1 VVLHFDQHYRQR
13 RIDGARAARDRA
25 PMDNLNDLYLLV
37 RVVEARGFSAAERA
51 TGIAKSRL
59 SRRIAALE
67 ARLGARLVNRD
78 THSFDLTPL
87 GETVYRHAR
96 NMVTEAQNVQLAVDD
111 ALAEPSG
118 VIRVNASLLMGE
130 TILSGLLAE
139 FATRYPRVRFHLT
152 LTNRYVDL
160 IAERIDLAF
169 RAASAPLEPED
180 VVAREIALAPNVLVG
195 SPELIALCGD
205 PDAPTALATFPCL
218 AYGTPQA
225 LREWRFVSPDGEP
238 VEQRVDPIFIVEN
251 FVALREAAV
260 AGLGFAQIPRYICA
274 ASIEQGR
281 LVEAM
286 RAWPSQPAKYYAIYP
301 SRRGTAPAIRMLIEF
316 VKEQLE
322 IRFRSVSG
330 A

>member
-1 VVLHFDQHYRQR
+1 
-13 RIDGARAARDRA
+13 
-25 PMDNLNDLYLLV
+25 MDNLNDLYLFV

-67 ARLGARLVNRD
+67 ARLGARLVHRD

-96 NMVTEAQNVQLAVDD
+96 NMVAEAENVRLAVDD
-111 ALAEPSG
+111 AQTEPSG
-118 VIRVNASLLMGE
+118 VLRVNASLLMGE
-130 TILSGLLAE
+130 TILGGFLAE
-139 FATRYPRVRFHLT
+139 FAKRYPKVRIHLT

-169 RAASAPLEPED
+169 RAASGPLESED
-180 VVAREIALAPNVLVG
+180 VVAREIGLAPNVLVA
-195 SPELIALCGD
+195 SPESIARCGD
-205 PDAPTALATFPCL
+205 PADLAALVALPSL

-225 LREWRFVSPDGEP
+225 PRNWRFVSPAGDP
-238 VEQRVDPIFIVEN
+238 VEHAVDPVFIAEN
-251 FVALREAAV
+251 FVALREAAL
-260 AGLGFAQIPRYICA
+260 AGLGYAQLPLNICA
-274 ASIEQGR
+274 TSIAQGR
-281 LVEAM
+281 LVEVM
-286 RAWPSQPAKYYAIYP
+286 RAWSSQPAKYYAIYP

-316 VKEQLE
+316 VKEKLE
-322 IRFRSVSG
+322 IQFRSVSG